1 MFKRFKLYLQDIRT
15 VAALNTEAERQAH
28 LGGEQLPG
36 AEHYLLSALS
46 LEEGSAR
53 RVLQRIGADPDG
65 FRAAITEQYSS
76 ALKKMGLD
84 AGLAGEAPPPVTDK
98 KALFN
103 AQPSGQA
110 LMQALPD
117 LRKTTRA
124 TPLCGAHVLLAIAR
138 MPHSVAA
145 RALKAMGVDCQA
157 VAQAAE
163 AELAMLGA
171 G

>member
-1 MFKRFKLYLQDIRT
+1 MFNRFKLYWQDIRT

-53 RVLQRIGADPDG
+53 RALQRVGADPEG
-65 FRAAITEQYSS
+65 FRAAISEQYAST
-76 ALKKMGLD
+76 LEKMGLD
-84 AGLAGEAPPPVTDK
+84 AGLAGEAPPPVSDK

-110 LMQALPD
+110 LMRALPD
-117 LRKTTRA
+117 LRKATKA

-145 RALKAMGVDCQA
+145 RALKTMGVDCQA
-157 VAQAAE
+157 VARAAE
-163 AELAMLGA
+163 AELAMMA
-171 G
+171 S